1 MAAIVEP
8 PRCPLCGRKIKHG
21 LTPEGW
27 RVVLDLE
34 HPVFTPVP
42 WKNHQ
47 DNTVREVLLRN
58 AISFAK
64 HQCPKGADN
73 E

>member
-1 MAAIVEP
+1 VAAVKEP
-8 PRCPLCGRKIKHG
+8 ARCPHCGRKIHQG
-21 LTPEGW
+21 YTPEGW

-42 WKNHQ
+42 WKNHEN
-47 DNTVREVLLRN
+47 NTVREVLVRN
-58 AISFAK
+58 QNSLAK
-64 HQCPKGADN
+64 HQCPKGAD